1 MIFIY
6 FQVIGI
12 YRYLRDPS
20 FYTDTNTQP
29 LPSDCNDWDVFDVL
43 LTDGVEQ
50 MKCLLAP
57 VCNRLVQTFEV
68 CV

>member
-1 MIFIY
+1 M
-6 FQVIGI
+6 IGI
-12 YRYLRDPS
+12 FRYLRDPS

-29 LPSDCNDWDVFDVL
+29 LPSDYNDMDVFDVL

-57 VCNRLVQTFEV
+57 ACNRLVQTYEV
-68 CV
+68 FV